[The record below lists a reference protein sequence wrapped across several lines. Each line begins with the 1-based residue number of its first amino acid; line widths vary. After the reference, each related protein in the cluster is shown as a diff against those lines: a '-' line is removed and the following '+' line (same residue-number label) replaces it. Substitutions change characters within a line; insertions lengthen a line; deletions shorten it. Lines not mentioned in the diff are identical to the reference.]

1 MGMRHSRRTMFR
13 IALALL
19 LVTALG
25 LFFAL
30 DLQHDL
36 TLASLKG
43 RQDELVAL
51 AQQRPV
57 LTILAFFLLYVGVTA
72 LSLPG
77 ATVMTMAAGAIFG
90 FWTGL
95 LIASFASSIG
105 ASLAFLTSR
114 YLLRGWARARSG
126 SRLQAIDRG
135 VAADGNLYLLSL
147 RLVPFLPF
155 FLVNIAMG
163 LTSMR
168 LLPFYLVSQTGM
180 LPGTAL
186 YVNAGV
192 QLSSIG
198 SAGEIFSPTVIV
210 SFLALA
216 AFPVAAKYALA
227 RVRRRQTYK
236 GYRKPRRFDR
246 NLVVIGAGA
255 GGLFSAY
262 LASALR
268 ARVTLIEAGEMGG
281 DCLNTGCVPSKA
293 LIRCARA
300 AHEARS
306 SGHLGISAAEVKVDF
321 RQVMEWVR
329 SAIREIEPADSE
341 ERYRGLG
348 VDVRRGFAKLVDPW
362 TVEIAGN
369 EGEPSRLTARSII
382 VASGGEPAVPDIP
395 GLEDAGYLTSD
406 TMWEE
411 LSRRG
416 ALPNRLAILGGGP
429 IGTEMAQAFARLG
442 SRVTLIEGQPRVL
455 SKEDEDVS
463 SFVEEVLRSE
473 GVEILT
479 GHKAVRCEDKTLV
492 VDASGIESR
501 IPFDE
506 IIVAVGRKARL
517 QGYGLEELGIA
528 TDRTIKTNQWLETSY
543 PNIYAVGDVAGPY
556 QFTHFAAHQAGYAV
570 LNSLFGPLKRFRA
583 DYSALPWTT
592 FTDPEVAHVGHNEI
606 SAGQAGIAYEVV
618 RYELTH
624 LDRAITDGANRGF
637 VKILVKPGS
646 DRILGTTIVA
656 AEGGELLAELVLAMK
671 QKIGL
676 KKILGT
682 IHAYPTLGEANRHA
696 AGEWRNRHKPEW
708 LLRLAERYH
717 AWRRG

>member
-1 MGMRHSRRTMFR
+1 MKHNRRTTLRIAFALLLATAVTLFFVLDLQNHLTLSSLKER
-13 IALALL
+13 LDELIALA
-19 LVTALG
+19 
-25 LFFAL
+25 
-30 DLQHDL
+30 
-36 TLASLKG
+36 K
-43 RQDELVAL
+43 
-51 AQQRPV
+51 QRPV
-57 LTILAFFLLYVGVTA
+57 LTIVSFFLLYVGVTA

-77 ATVMTMAAGAIFG
+77 AAVMTMAAGAIFG

-114 YLLRGWARARSG
+114 YLLRDWARARSG
-126 SRLQAIDRG
+126 KRLEAIDRG
-135 VAADGNLYLLSL
+135 VASNGNLYLLSL

-168 LLPFYLVSQTGM
+168 LVPFYLVSQAGM
-180 LPGTAL
+180 LAGTAL

-198 SAGEIFSPTVIV
+198 SVRDIFSPAVVI

-216 AFPVAAKYALA
+216 AFPVFAKYALA
-227 RVRRRQTYK
+227 RVRRRQVYRV
-236 GYRKPRRFDR
+236 YRKPRRFDR

-255 GGLFSAY
+255 GGLVSAY

-268 ARVTLIEAGEMGG
+268 ARVTLIEAREMGG

-300 AHEARS
+300 AHQART
-306 SGHLGISAAEVKVDF
+306 SGRLGISAAEVNVDF
-321 RQVMEWVR
+321 GQVMAWVR
-329 SAIREIEPADSE
+329 SAIRAIEPADSE
-341 ERYRGLG
+341 ERYRSLG

-362 TVEIAGN
+362 TVEITGSN
-369 EGEPSRLTARSII
+369 GIPSRLTARSII
-382 VASGGEPAVPDIP
+382 IAAGGEPAVPDVP
-395 GLEDAGYLTSD
+395 GLEDANYLTSD

-411 LSRRG
+411 LSKRR
-416 ALPNRLAILGGGP
+416 ALPDRLAILGGGP

-442 SRVTLIEGQPRVL
+442 SRVTLIEGHTRIL

-463 SFVEEVLRSE
+463 SFVEDMLRSE

-479 GHKAVRCEDKTLV
+479 GHRAQRCEGKTLIV
-492 VDASGIESR
+492 EASGIESG
-501 IPFDE
+501 IPFDD

-517 QGYGLEELGIA
+517 KGYGLDELGIA
-528 TDRTIKTNQWLETSY
+528 IDRTIETNDWLETTY

-570 LNSLFGPLKRFRA
+570 LNSLFGAFKRFRA
-583 DYSALPWTT
+583 DYSVLPWTT

-606 SAGQAGIAYEVV
+606 SARQAGIAHEVV
-618 RYELTH
+618 RYELAH

-646 DRILGTTIVA
+646 DRILGATIVA
-656 AEGGELLAELVLAMK
+656 AEGGELLAELVLAMR

-682 IHAYPTLGEANRHA
+682 IQAYPTLGEANRHA
-696 AGEWRNRHKPEW
+696 AGEWRKSHKPEW
-708 LLRLAERYH
+708 LLRLAELYH
-717 AWRRG
+717 ARRRG

>member
-1 MGMRHSRRTMFR
+1 MRHKSRTILR

-19 LVTALG
+19 LVTAAG

-36 TLASLKG
+36 TLSSLKE
-43 RQDELVAL
+43 RRDELIAL
-51 AQQRPV
+51 AEQRPV
-57 LTILAFFLLYVGVTA
+57 LMIVAFFLFYVGVTA

-90 FWTGL
+90 FRVGL

-114 YLLRGWARARSG
+114 YLLRDWARAKSG
-126 SRLQAIDRG
+126 SRLEAIDRG
-135 VAADGNLYLLSL
+135 VATNGNLYLLSL
-147 RLVPFLPF
+147 RLVPFLPY

-168 LLPFYLVSQTGM
+168 LVPFYLVSQVAM

-192 QLSSIG
+192 QLSLIS
-198 SAGEIFSPTVIV
+198 SVRDIFSPAVVI

-227 RVRRRQTYK
+227 RVRRRQVYK
-236 GYRKPRRFDR
+236 AYRKPRRFDR

-255 GGLFSAY
+255 GGLVSAY
-262 LASALR
+262 LASVFR
-268 ARVTLIEAGEMGG
+268 AKVTLIEAKEMGG

-300 AHEARS
+300 AHQTRT
-306 SGHLGISAAEVKVDF
+306 SGHLGISATDVRVDF
-321 RQVMEWVR
+321 RQVMEWGR
-329 SAIREIEPADSE
+329 SAIREIAPADSE
-341 ERYRGLG
+341 ERYTGLG
-348 VDVRRGFAKLVDPW
+348 VDVRRGFAKLIDPW
-362 TVEIAGN
+362 TVEIG
-369 EGEPSRLTARSII
+369 GSDGKPSRLTTRSII
-382 VASGGEPAVPDIP
+382 IAAGGEPAVPNIP
-395 GLEDAGYLTSD
+395 GLGDAGYLTSES
-406 TMWEE
+406 MWEE

-416 ALPNRLAILGGGP
+416 TIPDRLVILGGGP

-442 SRVTLIEGQPRVL
+442 SRVTLVEGLPRIL

-463 SFVEEVLRSE
+463 SLVEEVLRSE

-479 GHKAVRCEDKTLV
+479 GHKARRCEGKTLV
-492 VDASGIESR
+492 VEASGIESN
-501 IPFDE
+501 ISFDD

-517 QGYGLEELGIA
+517 KGYGLEELGIA
-528 TDRTIKTNQWLETSY
+528 TDRTIGTNEWLETNY

-570 LNSLFGPLKRFRA
+570 LNSLFGSFKRFRT

-592 FTDPEVAHVGHNEI
+592 FTDPEVAHVGHNET
-606 SAGQAGIAYEVV
+606 SAREAGLAHDVV
-618 RYELTH
+618 RYDLAH
-624 LDRAITDGANRGF
+624 LDRAVTDGQNRGF
-637 VKILVKPGS
+637 VKILTRPGK
-646 DRILGTTIVA
+646 DRIIGATVVA
-656 AEGGELLAELVLAMK
+656 AEAAEITAELVLAMK
-671 QKIGL
+671 HRIGL
-676 KKILGT
+676 RKVLST
-682 IHAYPTLGEANRHA
+682 IHSYPTMAEANRYA
-696 AGEWRNRHKPEW
+696 AGEWRKQHRPER

-717 AWRRG
+717 RWRRR